1 MSKLGFAAQSAPDVR
16 YTTLKARKLGDI
28 DNNMILIKSSGYGPL
43 YSIDMSVQN
52 DGEAAVVETDLS
64 FKIDGSKKI
73 VAKNFAEYL
82 IHDIKTS
89 LEDF

>member
-1 MSKLGFAAQSAPDVR
+1 MV
-16 YTTLKARKLGDI
+16 
-28 DNNMILIKSSGYGPL
+28 LIKSSGYGPL
-43 YSIDMSVQN
+43 FSIDMSVQN

-82 IHDIKTS
+82 IREVKAS
-89 LEDF
+89 LGGL